1 MARFGIEEEFV
12 LLDEKTLVPLAMTPE
27 SRDGLVGTRPSG
39 EVTPEYLTC
48 QLETATAPLATRADG
63 VQQLRAMREMLGTQ
77 VAEHGAIVAPTGTP
91 FIAPHRFIVSRS
103 PHYDAVADHL
113 AEITREHEVNGL
125 HVHVEV
131 PDDEERVRALN
142 RVRPWLPVLLAVS
155 GNSPFSKGRPSGFAS
170 WRSLLIRRL
179 PASWSPPRFADLAD
193 YRAGVAELVSMGA
206 IPDAS
211 SIAWTVRLSENFPTV
226 EVRVCDVQ
234 LTVDDTLLAVAL
246 IRALV
251 LSDELGDHPAV
262 SLDGIDSSLWTAA
275 RQGPDA
281 RIVDPSTGDVAGA
294 QEVLARML
302 DRIAPALA
310 QHGDREFV
318 DDALARVVAEG
329 TGAQRQLR
337 AHTERGVDGLRH
349 LYRSGTAP
357 AESRPA
363 GN

>member
-12 LLDEKTLVPLAMTPE
+12 LLDEKTLVPLAMTPQ
-27 SRDGLVGTRPSG
+27 SRARLVGTRPSG

-63 VQQLRAMREMLGTQ
+63 AQQLREMREMLGAQ
-77 VAEHGAIVAPTGTP
+77 AAEHGAIIAPTGTP
-91 FIAPHRFIVSRS
+91 FIAPHRFVVSRS

-113 AEITREHEVNGL
+113 AEITRDHEVNGL

-131 PDDEERVRALN
+131 TDDEERVRALN
-142 RVRPWLPVLLAVS
+142 RVRPWLPVLLALT
-155 GNSPFSKGRPSGFAS
+155 GNAPFSKGRPTGFAS
-170 WRSLLIRRL
+170 WRSILIRRL

-193 YRAGVAELVSMGA
+193 YRARVDELVSMGA
-206 IPDAS
+206 IPEAS
-211 SIAWTVRLSENFPTV
+211 SIGWTVRLSENFPTV

-251 LSDELGDHPAV
+251 LSDELGDAADVRHDA
-262 SLDGIDSSLWTAA
+262 IDSSLWTAA
-275 RQGPDA
+275 QQGPDA
-281 RIVDPSTGDVAGA
+281 RIVDPRTGDVCAV
-294 QEVLARML
+294 QDVLAGML
-302 DRIAPALA
+302 ERIAPTLE

-318 DDALARVVAEG
+318 SDALARISADG

-337 AHTERGVDGLRH
+337 AHAKRGVAGLRH
-349 LYRSGTAP
+349 LYRAGSTGAGLRA
-357 AESRPA
+357 AE
-363 GN
+363 N